1 MADSGLNVFG
11 VSLSRLSSCRCLKS
25 NIMFLFLYVMHVSRV
40 IGGFRVGHEAVIRYI
55 LTRTDFYAEAR
66 M

>member
-1 MADSGLNVFG
+1 
-11 VSLSRLSSCRCLKS
+11 
-25 NIMFLFLYVMHVSRV
+25 MFLFLYVMHVSRV
-40 IGGFRVGHEAVIRYI
+40 IGGFRVGHEAVIHYI

>member
-1 MADSGLNVFG
+1 MTDSGLNVFG

-25 NIMFLFLYVMHVSRV
+25 NIMFLYVMHVSRV